1 MKTKQL
7 RVSTP
12 QAIAGE
18 LVKESRYVFN
28 YTATER
34 SEEISLTMPIRA
46 ESYSSGAQI
55 GRLTYAVP
63 DEPARSARAS
73 GSSQAS

>member
-12 QAIAGE
+12 QGIAGD

-28 YTATER
+28 YATTER
-34 SEEISLTMPIRA
+34 SDEISLTMPIRA
-46 ESYSSGAQI
+46 ESYSSGHLLPI
-55 GRLTYAVP
+55 F
-63 DEPARSARAS
+63 EMNNE
-73 GSSQAS
+73 QA